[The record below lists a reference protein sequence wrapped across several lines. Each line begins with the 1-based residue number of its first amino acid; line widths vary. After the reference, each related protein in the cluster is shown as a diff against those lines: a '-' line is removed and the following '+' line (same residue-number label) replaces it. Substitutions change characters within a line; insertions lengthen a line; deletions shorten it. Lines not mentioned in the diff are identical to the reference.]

1 MQSASEAPYRL
12 GLTGSIGMGKTT
24 IGGMFRDL
32 KVPVLDADAAVHDL
46 YAAGGAAVPV
56 VQELFPSAVVN
67 GARARARARC
77 LHRARRSG
85 DVALRRTS
93 AALPLTP
100 FCKIVG
106 TI

>member
-67 GARARARARC
+67 GARARC